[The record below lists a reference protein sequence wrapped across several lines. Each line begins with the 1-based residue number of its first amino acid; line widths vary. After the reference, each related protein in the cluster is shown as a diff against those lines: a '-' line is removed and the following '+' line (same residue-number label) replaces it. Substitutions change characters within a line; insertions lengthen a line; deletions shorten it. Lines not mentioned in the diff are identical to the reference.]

1 MPRLITKAKIAC
13 LDMNLMKSR
22 MMMGV
27 QVVVNDPKE
36 LERIREK
43 EYDITRDRIRM
54 MLNAG
59 ANVILTT
66 KGIDDMALKYFVEA
80 GALACR
86 RVPKDDLKR
95 IARATGATVIVAL
108 ADMEGNETFDPS
120 CLGEAEEVVEERV
133 ADDNMV
139 MIKGGKCGRAT
150 TLLLRGANDLML
162 DEMDRCVPACAS
174 LPLI

>member
-1 MPRLITKAKIAC
+1 M
-13 LDMNLMKSR
+13 SY
-22 MMMGV
+22 

-54 MLNAG
+54 MLDAG

-86 RVPKDDLKR
+86 RVPKVR
-95 IARATGATVIVAL
+95 EREREGGGPAL
-108 ADMEGNETFDPS
+108 MTAP
-120 CLGEAEEVVEERV
+120 C
-133 ADDNMV
+133 
-139 MIKGGKCGRAT
+139 
-150 TLLLRGANDLML
+150 
-162 DEMDRCVPACAS
+162 
-174 LPLI
+174 